1 MFLRVISRQK
11 HGTRAGNLRPDL
23 DFELRGRHSFHMTI
37 QSPTPFPHNPR
48 VPEQVHFHRTELNVI
63 LSLYGRMVAAG
74 EWRDYGISALRE
86 VAVFSVFR
94 RTAEH
99 PLYRIEKRPKL
110 RLRQGQY
117 SVVGMD
123 GQILKRGPDLRNV
136 LRVLERK
143 LIRSVD

>member
-1 MFLRVISRQK
+1 M
-11 HGTRAGNLRPDL
+11 TDL
-23 DFELRGRHSFHMTI
+23 
-37 QSPTPFPHNPR
+37 TPFPRPQA
-48 VPEQVHFHRTELNVI
+48 EQVHFHRTELAVI

-74 EWRDYGISALRE
+74 EWRDYGISALRD

-117 SVVGMD
+117 AVIGMD
-123 GQILKRGPDLRNV
+123 GQILKRGNDLKTV

-143 LIRSVD
+143 LIRPVD